1 MMIKMQYVPLIMK
14 IYVVVFFGVLII
26 LFAVFCFFAI
36 GAQNQ
41 EWGSVAIG
49 AVVGCLFALLVSR
62 K

>member
-1 MMIKMQYVPLIMK
+1 MK

-26 LFAVFCFFAI
+26 LFTVVCFFVI

-49 AVVGCLFALLVSR
+49 GVVGCLIALLLRAVKKKGLANKRS
-62 K
+62 